1 LVANPRCSPHNR
13 LQAMLETDTL
23 TGLFRDLIRSAL
35 AAQQVEASEATEF
48 YLVRLLEE
56 FTRPGRADLLD
67 PPLALDYLAAS
78 HLPAPQRYAKLKR
91 VADTALFVTGLFVD
105 SLDRTLVG
113 VDYYTALGRNAYAR
127 LSAEPMRAARAAPFE
142 DLAGRFLEYVRVL
155 MQISDQDIFRR
166 EQDTLR
172 LYKRWLHTGGR
183 READV
188 LIRRGLIPVASRSSV
203 RH

>member
-1 LVANPRCSPHNR
+1 
-13 LQAMLETDTL
+13 MLETDNTL

-48 YLVRLLEE
+48 YLVRLLED

-67 PPLALDYLAAS
+67 PPLALDYLAAG

-155 MQISDQDIFRR
+155 MQIRD
-166 EQDTLR
+166 QDTLR

-183 READV
+183 READL

>member
-1 LVANPRCSPHNR
+1 
-13 LQAMLETDTL
+13 MLETDNTL

-48 YLVRLLEE
+48 YLVRLLED

-67 PPLALDYLAAS
+67 PPLALDYLAAG

-166 EQDTLR
+166 DQDTLR

-183 READV
+183 READL